1 MWQFRKKKPSK
12 DNLLSRGFRATRPA
26 FLTAIFFS
34 FFINILAFV
43 GPLYM
48 LQIYD
53 RVLGSRNYMTLL
65 FLTLIAAFL
74 LAIYASLEKV
84 RSAVLV
90 RAGLLFD
97 SKTRSELFESV
108 LYGSLQRPSLAYHTV
123 LRELDVIREFM
134 TGSGLDFVL

>member
-1 MWQFRKKKPSK
+1 MGRAAEKN
-12 DNLLSRGFRATRPA
+12 NLLYRAFRAGRA
-26 FLTAIFFS
+26 GFLSAIFFS

-53 RVLGSRNYMTLL
+53 RVLTSRNGFTLL
-65 FLTLIAAFL
+65 FLTLIATFL
-74 LAIYASLEKV
+74 LVVYGVLEKV

-97 SKTRSELFESV
+97 SKTRSDLFESV
-108 LYGSLQRPSLAYHTV
+108 LRGSLRQPDKAHYSL
-123 LRELDVIREFM
+123 LREIDVIRE
-134 TGSGLDFVL
+134 